1 MKYESSFKSEADNL
15 EISIMAVIPDK
26 KPYRAVVQLVHGMSE
41 HKRDIFRLWNIWRSL
56 DM

>member
-26 KPYRAVVQLVHGMSE
+26 KPYSAVVQHTCHFESGDFS
-41 HKRDIFRLWNIWRSL
+41 HHHIQQ
-56 DM
+56 